1 MKLHTFL
8 TLFLETLQV
17 ALKYTTNYDE
27 RGVLNHYYNQTW
39 TEVCLQNHN
48 TINNTGK
55 VVCRQLGLGVPDY
68 RSITVQPADINS
80 ESQYLVTDAQC
91 TGDEEALR
99 LCKHTTWQISETCN
113 GNLLRVKCQGI
124 QNMHAYIYHTI

>member
-17 ALKYTTNYDE
+17 ALKDTMSHDE
-27 RGVLNHYYNQTW
+27 LGVLLYYYNQTW
-39 TEVCLQNHN
+39 TEVCLQNDN

-68 RSITVQPADINS
+68 RSISVQPADINS

-99 LCKHTTWQISETCN
+99 LCNHTMWQINETCN
-113 GNLLRVKCQGI
+113 GNLLWVECQGI
-124 QNMHAYIYHTI
+124 